1 MKVLLINYLEKGTE
15 MFTIIKIHMLNMYGK
30 VILPTDGS
38 EVAHAGVE
46 EGLKVAKKFGI
57 PAIAVYVIS
66 PSSYS
71 QSHIGYEMED
81 MDFNAYD
88 IIKNGLKKQGENV
101 LKRVKKEADEIG
113 VKLQVKLI
121 EGRPYKE
128 ITKLAD
134 KDDIIYISSH
144 GRSGISS
151 LFLGSTTDRVIKHT
165 KATVAVV
172 KPEED

>member
-1 MKVLLINYLEKGTE
+1 MV
-15 MFTIIKIHMLNMYGK
+15 
-30 VILPTDGS
+30 LPTDGS
-38 EVAHAGVE
+38 KVAHVGVE
-46 EGLKVAKKFGI
+46 EGLKVAKIFDI
-57 PAIAVYVIS
+57 PVIAIYVIK

-81 MDFNAYD
+81 VDFSAYET
-88 IIKNGLKKQGENV
+88 IRNGLKKQGENV
-101 LKRVKKEADEIG
+101 LKRIKKEADKKGIKIKT
-113 VKLQVKLI
+113 KLV

-134 KDDIIYISSH
+134 EDDIIYISSH

-172 KPEED
+172 KPKEE

>member
-1 MKVLLINYLEKGTE
+1 
-15 MFTIIKIHMLNMYGK
+15 MYGK
-30 VILPTDGS
+30 MILPTDGS

-46 EGLKVAKKFGI
+46 EGLRAAKIFDI
-57 PAIAVYVIS
+57 PVIAVYVIT

-81 MDFNAYD
+81 MDFSAYE
-88 IIKNGLKKQGENV
+88 IIRNGLKKQGENV
-101 LKRVKKEADEIG
+101 LKRIKKEADKLG
-113 VKLQVKLI
+113 VKLETKLV

-134 KDDIIYISSH
+134 KNDVIYISSH

-172 KPEED
+172 KPKNDE